1 MYKKTVD
8 LFFLN
13 IYSSYFRSAIIQSES
28 EATKEGRRA
37 WYSRGAQGEGSRGG
51 RSKET
56 GEQHREET
64 DRQPDC
70 QNNVQPDEQGGQAEQ
85 SEEVVNADS
94 QESSGVEKEAQYE
107 REMRRQKLRERKRKR
122 FDRDDSDG
130 DDSDDYVEARVPRNL
145 LKKLS
150 LLSVSLG
157 LSVRQQLSMTMATYE
172 LVGE

>member
-1 MYKKTVD
+1 M
-8 LFFLN
+8 
-13 IYSSYFRSAIIQSES
+13 
-28 EATKEGRRA
+28 
-37 WYSRGAQGEGSRGG
+37 
-51 RSKET
+51 
-56 GEQHREET
+56 
-64 DRQPDC
+64 QPH
-70 QNNVQPDEQGGQAEQ
+70 EQGGQAEQ

>member
-1 MYKKTVD
+1 M
-8 LFFLN
+8 LN
-13 IYSSYFRSAIIQSES
+13 IYSYYFRSAIIQSES

-37 WYSRGAQGEGSRGG
+37 WYSRGAQCEGSQGE
-51 RSKET
+51 RSKDT
-56 GEQHREET
+56 GVQHREET

-70 QNNVQPDEQGGQAEQ
+70 QNNMQPDEQGGQAEQ
-85 SEEVVNADS
+85 PEEVVNADS

-122 FDRDDSDG
+122 FDSGDSDG
-130 DDSDDYVEARVPRNL
+130 DDYVEARVPRNL